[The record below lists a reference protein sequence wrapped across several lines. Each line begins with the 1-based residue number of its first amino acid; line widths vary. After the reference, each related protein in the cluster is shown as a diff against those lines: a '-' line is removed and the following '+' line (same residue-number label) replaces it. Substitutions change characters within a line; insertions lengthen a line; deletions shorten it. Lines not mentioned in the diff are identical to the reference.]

1 VASILIR
8 GALIAVA
15 LLAAA
20 WLALG
25 VRALNLESEA
35 RTAANADGNASLSP
49 VERERARRALRDARL
64 LSVDHEPLLNE
75 GLLLVAAGRRKQGIA
90 IAEQVVRE
98 EPDYLEGWI
107 SLYYLYS
114 MTGDKKRAARVARRV
129 GSLNPLA
136 ADTLREAG
144 AQIG

>member
-1 VASILIR
+1 MASIVIR

-15 LLAAA
+15 LVAAA

-25 VRALNLESEA
+25 VRALNLKSEA
-35 RTAANADGNASLSP
+35 LTPADADGNASLSP
-49 VERERARRALRDARL
+49 VERERARRALRDARV

-75 GLLLVAAGRRKQGIA
+75 GLLLSAAGRRKQGIA
-90 IAEQVVRE
+90 IVEQVVRE

-107 SLYYLYS
+107 SLNYLYS
-114 MTGDKKRAARVARRV
+114 VTGDKKRAARAARKV

-136 ADTLREAG
+136 ADTLRDAG
-144 AQIG
+144 P

>member
-8 GALIAVA
+8 GALVAVA
-15 LLAAA
+15 LVAAA

-25 VRALNLESEA
+25 VRALDLESQA
-35 RTAANADGNASLSP
+35 RTAAYADGNASLTP
-49 VERERARRALRDARL
+49 VERKRARRALQDARV

-75 GLLLVAAGRRKQGIA
+75 GLLLFAAGRRKQGIA
-90 IAEQVVRE
+90 IAERVVRE
-98 EPDYLEGWI
+98 EPDYLDGWT

-114 MTGDKKRAARVARRV
+114 VTGDKKRAARVARTVRL
-129 GSLNPLA
+129 LNPHA

-144 AQIG
+144 P